1 MKKEYKVVA
10 VGGAHD
16 GETVKTFAK
25 EVDTINYCY
34 EHADDHPLG
43 YAIFDGDGKEIINW

>member
-25 EVDTINYCY
+25 EVDAINYCS